1 MSPSRLATC
10 WATTRSPTSSPAG
23 CSASSIIKSAPVLVI
38 ARRYR
43 DQTEKWPSGE
53 FFATA
58 IPFPHR
64 HDCGECKRFIW
75 PL

>member
-1 MSPSRLATC
+1 MPGEPIEIGDMLGHDQEPNLITGRVF
-10 WATTRSPTSSPAG
+10 G
-23 CSASSIIKSAPVLVI
+23 FIKSAPVLVI

-75 PL
+75 SP